1 MIYLFLIQPLVLSQ
15 TTHTE
20 AVAEPQKVL
29 ICATFSAESVELRP
43 VSNSEEFGVMSWQL
57 QGQMRRA
64 VMLPLLHWKNFL
76 MTEAECQP

>member
-1 MIYLFLIQPLVLSQ
+1 MIYLFLIHPLVLSQ

-43 VSNSEEFGVMSWQL
+43 VSSSEEFGVMSWQ
-57 QGQMRRA
+57 
-64 VMLPLLHWKNFL
+64 
-76 MTEAECQP
+76 